1 MKCTNC
7 KKYDDC
13 RTGSGF
19 TWPCGAYAPVK
30 VTVAEAI
37 ANDLSKFEYL
47 ENFQQDYL
55 TEYFDCP
62 NLHDCELENTELEGY
77 HERKAVCLACK
88 VKWLNSEWEAGAE

>member
-13 RTGSGF
+13 RNGSGL

-30 VTVAEAI
+30 LTVAEAI
-37 ANDLSKFEYL
+37 AQDLMGFESL
-47 ENFQQDYL
+47 EDFQQEYL

-62 NLHDCELENTELEGY
+62 NIHDCELENTELEGY
-77 HERKAVCLACK
+77 HERKAVCARCK
-88 VKWLNSEWEAGAE
+88 IRWLESEWES

>member
-13 RTGSGF
+13 RTGSGL

-30 VTVAEAI
+30 LTVAEAI

-47 ENFQQDYL
+47 EDFQQEYI

-62 NLHDCELENTELEGY
+62 NLHACELEDTELEGY
-77 HERKAVCLACK
+77 HERKAVCARCK
-88 VKWLNSEWEAGAE
+88 IRWLESEWRD